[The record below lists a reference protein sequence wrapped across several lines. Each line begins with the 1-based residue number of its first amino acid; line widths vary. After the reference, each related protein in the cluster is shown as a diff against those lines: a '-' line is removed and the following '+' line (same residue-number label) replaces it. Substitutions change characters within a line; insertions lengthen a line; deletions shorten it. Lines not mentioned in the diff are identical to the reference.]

1 MAREAGVAGKSTL
14 CSSLP
19 ADAWVRVNQ
28 DTVNK
33 GRRGNRKQCVTAAN
47 AAVQT
52 GRHIVVDRCNL
63 SVEQVCAC
71 MG

>member
-1 MAREAGVAGKSTL
+1 
-14 CSSLP
+14 
-19 ADAWVRVNQ
+19 VNQ